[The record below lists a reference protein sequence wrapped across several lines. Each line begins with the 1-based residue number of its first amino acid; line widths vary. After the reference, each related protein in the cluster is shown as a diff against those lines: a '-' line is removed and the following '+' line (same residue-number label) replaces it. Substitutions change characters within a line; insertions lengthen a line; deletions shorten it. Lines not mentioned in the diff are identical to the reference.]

1 MAGMNVQVIT
11 LNIEDMNFP
20 DFKKASIYNETTPTV
35 ATNSTQPI
43 MTPEQ
48 AKELW
53 DSFTHKE
60 ADRWVTKNPDS
71 EVRRMYGHYLHAFK
85 SGSLSGREETLL
97 ALENRIESMKGNTD
111 SLERLR
117 ALNEVLRDLRNV
129 PPTDKQ

>member
-1 MAGMNVQVIT
+1 
-11 LNIEDMNFP
+11 
-20 DFKKASIYNETTPTV
+20 
-35 ATNSTQPI
+35 

-53 DSFTHKE
+53 EAFTHKE

-97 ALENRIESMKGNTD
+97 ALEKEIDKEKKFLDNSEGDLDRGARSAYKYLLNK
-111 SLERLR
+111 LR
-117 ALNEVLRDLRNV
+117 EI